1 MKKYK
6 KMESR
11 PVFFHTSMKKIVLD
25 KLESI
30 FVLDNFIFSFQKNKG
45 PSVTKAKNIK
55 PNSLFRHERY

>member
-25 KLESI
+25 HLDSI
-30 FVLDNFIFSFQKNKG
+30 FVLDNFIFLFQKNKG
-45 PSVTKAKNIK
+45 PVTKAKNIK

>member
-11 PVFFHTSMKKIVLD
+11 PFFFHTSMKKIVLD
-25 KLESI
+25 HLESI

-45 PSVTKAKNIK
+45 PVTKAKNIK